1 MNGYNPTLEY
11 FIRDLRILPEDS
23 EREKKEKLRII
34 EIYKQKI
41 KERREVEMKSIT
53 NGLFE
58 TKFEIDQIEKKSEVK
73 KKVYKKKTMR

>member
-1 MNGYNPTLEY
+1 MKTLRVKLPTAFGIYEKTKEFMNGYNPTLEY

-58 TKFEIDQIEKKSEVK
+58 TKF
-73 KKVYKKKTMR
+73 